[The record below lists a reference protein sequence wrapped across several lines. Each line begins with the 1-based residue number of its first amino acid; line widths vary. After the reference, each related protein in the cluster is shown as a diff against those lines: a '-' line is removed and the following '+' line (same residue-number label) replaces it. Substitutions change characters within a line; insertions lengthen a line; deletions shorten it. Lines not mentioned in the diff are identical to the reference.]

1 MVRRHCRSILLTLIV
16 LSITL
21 LYVSNISWLFR
32 FSSPFKETDLENV
45 PIVPIASIAA
55 INLMVPIVETTTV
68 QTSQQI
74 PKPNQ
79 QITGNNQITTLRTTT
94 PTLLTGLL
102 PEKEDSTNVEKNAE
116 KVDSYVDDVKEV
128 VDYNKIIEDEPEF
141 TSKST
146 VQSGKPKC

>member
-1 MVRRHCRSILLTLIV
+1 MLRRQYRNILLTLIV

-79 QITGNNQITTLRTTT
+79 QITGNNQITTLRTTN

-116 KVDSYVDDVKEV
+116 RVDSYLDDVKEV

-146 VQSGKPKC
+146 VQSGKPKY